1 MDIFLENNH
10 ICRLLKISRD
20 NFRLPPPNIFRIEI
34 DNLFI
39 IFLFTISKKKSKLFV
54 AHLTKIWSKN

>member
-20 NFRLPPPNIFRIEI
+20 NFRPPPPPNIFRTEI

-39 IFLFTISKKKSKLFV
+39 IFLFTISKKNLSCLS
-54 AHLTKIWSKN
+54 HI